1 MFSPTLPGENQFN
14 ESCATRWSG
23 EIFCVISLCFTL
35 FVTRI
40 LVPEKYFFKFLFDL
54 VLRVGFPAYYIYSF
68 PSLNQFIA
76 ATFKKSIL
84 DPINVRRENA
94 SQVISNLTL
103 RSAPPQI
110 EINVWKYRNTNPISV
125 ESLYSGLTITFKKS
139 GKRKRKC
146 FWLWRDFFNS
156 ARLLTCVLAP
166 LWPWEF
172 FVASCQWHVRWAHEY
187 CTKQG
192 YRVHKTFRVAGR
204 TDRSVLAHYP
214 GWNGTKF

>member
-1 MFSPTLPGENQFN
+1 MKKFSPTLPGDDQNN
-14 ESCATRWSG
+14 ESCATILVDWSG

-84 DPINVRRENA
+84 DPINSQRENA
-94 SQVISNLTL
+94 SQVISNLTV

-110 EINVWKYRNTNPISV
+110 EVN
-125 ESLYSGLTITFKKS
+125 
-139 GKRKRKC
+139 
-146 FWLWRDFFNS
+146 
-156 ARLLTCVLAP
+156 A
-166 LWPWEF
+166 
-172 FVASCQWHVRWAHEY
+172 
-187 CTKQG
+187 
-192 YRVHKTFRVAGR
+192 
-204 TDRSVLAHYP
+204 
-214 GWNGTKF
+214 